1 MSAAVKT
8 GPRVELPSVVYNRS
22 NLNCLRRTMDNPT
35 KTNRV
40 FDEYLGCFGNFILV
54 DPICRNKCALRLRCA
69 IEQDQNTRMEV
80 MAEMVAS
87 TEDMSIKAN

>member
-1 MSAAVKT
+1 
-8 GPRVELPSVVYNRS
+8 
-22 NLNCLRRTMDNPT
+22 MDNPT
-35 KTNRV
+35 KTSRV
-40 FDEYLGCFGNFILV
+40 FDEYLGCFGNFILA

>member
-1 MSAAVKT
+1 MTDAVNAW
-8 GPRVELPSVVYNRS
+8 PRVELPSVIYTGS

-40 FDEYLGCFGNFILV
+40 FYEYLGCFGNFILV
-54 DPICRNKCALRLRCA
+54 DPICRHKCALRLRCA